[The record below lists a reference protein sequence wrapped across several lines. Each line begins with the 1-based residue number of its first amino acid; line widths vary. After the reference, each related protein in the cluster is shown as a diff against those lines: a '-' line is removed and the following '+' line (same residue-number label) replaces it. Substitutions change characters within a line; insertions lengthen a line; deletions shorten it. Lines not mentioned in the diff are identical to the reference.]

1 MEVPMSPRI
10 LLVAAAV
17 IAAAFAGPRL
27 AAFAKDDAAA
37 IAKAKEAV
45 RADLKEK
52 KCFYYYDLSY
62 WVDAPKLKE
71 SRWDWREKPFSDTTE
86 EGGAQFVA
94 TWSDKVG
101 AAAGIEFVVTKHPHF
116 KREGNLQT
124 NYSLPFKSIGETI
137 SLTKIDDIAEGFYKE
152 FLADSTDVIKEK
164 CSPPKKRK
172 FGPGE
177 YYATAVAT
185 QKDPK
190 VRVRKIW
197 HVWGTTGA
205 GIPCTWVARVT
216 IAEKF
221 IDTPEIL
228 QKAEDLM
235 KATKEITDKRLK

>member
-1 MEVPMSPRI
+1 MSPRI
-10 LLVAAAV
+10 FLVAAAV
-17 IAAAFAGPRL
+17 IAAAFAGPRF
-27 AAFAKDDAAA
+27 AALAKDDPAA

-52 KCFYYYDLSY
+52 KFFYYHDLSY
-62 WVDAPKLKE
+62 QVDAPKLKE
-71 SRWDWREKPFSDTTE
+71 SRWNWADPPHSGATE
-86 EGGAQFVA
+86 EEGLQFVA
-94 TWSDKVG
+94 DWSDKVG
-101 AAAGIEFVVTKHPHF
+101 AAAGIEVRVAKYPHF
-116 KREGNLQT
+116 KRQGNSQT
-124 NYSLPFKSIGETI
+124 NYSMPFKSIGETI
-137 SLTKIDDIAEGFYKE
+137 SLTKVDDIAEGFYKE

-164 CSPPKKRK
+164 CSPPKKKK

-190 VRVRKIW
+190 VRVRKVW

-205 GIPCTWVARVT
+205 GTPCTWVAHIT